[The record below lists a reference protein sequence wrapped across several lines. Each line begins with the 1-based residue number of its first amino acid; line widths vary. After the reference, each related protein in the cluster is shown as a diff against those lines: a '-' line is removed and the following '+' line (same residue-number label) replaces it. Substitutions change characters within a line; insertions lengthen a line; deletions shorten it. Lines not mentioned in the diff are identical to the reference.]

1 MRNAGLLPIVLL
13 LAGCLAHAEPAATE
27 PASPVPDAPPRP
39 MDWSPGNWWA
49 YHADIQG
56 TPIDVALIVHEAT
69 DEGFRLGSNLSI
81 GFFGLPF
88 HGDLTLEHNPRIGPE
103 VWPLFAFPLEEGKEW
118 GYTLFG
124 YEAKSFVAPD
134 RDAGGAYELE
144 ASSFGQTFARY
155 DYDPQVGWFTK
166 LDLIEPTNGTTVL
179 SARLTAYGPDWDA
192 AYYVEE
198 TVAEFRI
205 DLPAL
210 PGERILDLSE
220 GYLQMRGEL
229 SVTTRLGALTAEV
242 RDEDGRKLAQAQAVG
257 RGSDLA
263 RITLRPDG
271 PAHWSFQY
279 AGAGTGVIHLRVTGL
294 AASGPLAAPTTAAP
308 EVDLPGLLQSTRPDL
323 PHAGQTTS
331 APAPLDAN
339 GTSVPH

>member
-1 MRNAGLLPIVLL
+1 MRSFGALLLALL
-13 LAGCLAHAEPAATE
+13 LAGCASQTAPAEETVEAALAP
-27 PASPVPDAPPRP
+27 PPRP

-56 TPIDVALIVHEAT
+56 TPVDVALIVHEAGE
-69 DEGFRLGSNLSI
+69 DGYQLGSNLSI

-88 HGDLTLEHNPRIGPE
+88 HGDLTPERNPRIGPE

-124 YEAKSFVAPD
+124 YDAKSLVAA
-134 RDAGGAYELE
+134 RLDAPGSFELE

-155 DYDPQVGWFTK
+155 DYDPVVGWFTR
-166 LDLIEPTNGTTVL
+166 LDLIEPTNGTVVL

-198 TVAEFRI
+198 TVAEIRV

-210 PGERILDLSE
+210 PGEQTLELPQ
-220 GYLQMRGEL
+220 GYLQLRGEL
-229 SVTTRLGALTAEV
+229 TVTTSLGALAAEV
-242 RDEDGRKLAQAQAVG
+242 RDKDGNRLAHAQALG

-271 PAHWSFQY
+271 PLAWDLQH
-279 AGAGTGVIHLRVTGL
+279 AGAGTGVIHLLVTGL
-294 AASGPLAAPTTAAP
+294 AANGPLAAPSAPAP
-308 EVDLPGLLQSTRPDL
+308 ELDLVALLQSTRPAL
-323 PHAGQTTS
+323 PQDGQTTDVAPPLGAYVMS
-331 APAPLDAN
+331 AP
-339 GTSVPH
+339 H